1 VETNAATD
9 DALLVI
15 EDAAR
20 EAGLACARL
29 ETGAGEIRIVAL
41 AAVEPRVDGT
51 AVPLAAGAEAVHPI
65 GERLEV
71 EVPGVVRF
79 IARPGTSTAD
89 LRAAVADADASL
101 AAALAAGGVADV
113 PEARARNA
121 ERRTADEAAR
131 RARDAAMAI
140 LAGERQ
146 PAMEQRIV
154 TLQARIAES
163 EAARPADLPEPSD
176 PAAAADLL
184 DAAER
189 ADRAATTDLDIAGDA
204 ERAARDA
211 VDAERAAGQERRVEL
226 GVATARAGE
235 TAAALATERERIP
248 DDELA
253 ARTAAAEQEARVAG
267 TARAEADATL
277 AQANPEQAR
286 TLAENARRTLDST
299 RARQQQLTVD
309 QARLAGSL
317 ERRGEDG
324 LGEALEVAEGELD
337 RAQDALARLQRRA
350 RGARLLL
357 DTLQR
362 HRDAAYRR
370 YALPLKERLESLG
383 RIVFG
388 PDVVVEVS
396 DGLAIANLTRAGV
409 TIGWD
414 QLSVGAREQLGVLA
428 RVACAE
434 IVAPDGGVPVVLDD
448 ALGWSDPQ
456 RLEAMGAV
464 LARAGETTQVIIL
477 TCFPDRYIHVGGA
490 TVVRVG

>member
-1 VETNAATD
+1 
-9 DALLVI
+9 
-15 EDAAR
+15 
-20 EAGLACARL
+20 
-29 ETGAGEIRIVAL
+29 
-41 AAVEPRVDGT
+41 
-51 AVPLAAGAEAVHPI
+51 
-65 GERLEV
+65 V

-79 IARPGTSTAD
+79 IARPGTSAAD

-337 RAQDALARLQRRA
+337 HAQDALARLQRRA

-490 TVVRVG
+490 AVVRMG